1 VPGKSLFTRKLL
13 CLFACSA
20 AVGHCSRGDP
30 GRVECWTFTFVSL
43 FSAFIRELWAETDCA
58 LQFPPRSTRRIDLA
72 CRHLGGRLRGC
83 VRTILAQLHLQRP
96 PTALFRPF
104 RPQTQIDSP
113 QPPHFFTH
121 LQLQANKSHVGRPAP
136 RQEQSVEEEKNHISA
151 SD

>member
-1 VPGKSLFTRKLL
+1 M
-13 CLFACSA
+13 
-20 AVGHCSRGDP
+20 
-30 GRVECWTFTFVSL
+30 
-43 FSAFIRELWAETDCA
+43 
-58 LQFPPRSTRRIDLA
+58 A

-104 RPQTQIDSP
+104 PPQTQIDSP

-121 LQLQANKSHVGRPAP
+121 LQLKANKSHVGRPAP
-136 RQEQSVEEEKNHISA
+136 SARTIGGRRGKNHISA